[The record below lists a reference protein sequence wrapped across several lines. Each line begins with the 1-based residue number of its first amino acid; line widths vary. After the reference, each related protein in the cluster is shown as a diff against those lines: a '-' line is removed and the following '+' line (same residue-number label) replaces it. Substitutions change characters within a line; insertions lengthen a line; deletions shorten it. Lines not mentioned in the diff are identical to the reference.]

1 MNLGSSWE
9 PTTVGVIGL
18 GYVGQPITAA
28 FANVGYRVI
37 GMDRDAARVADLK
50 GDATSIPH
58 EPGLRET
65 LVRCRDR
72 ITFSTNYADV
82 MAADA
87 ICITV
92 GTPLGNDGH
101 PDVSA
106 IFDVASGI
114 SPFLRSGHLVT
125 LRSTVTP
132 GTTARVAKLLAEK
145 SGLELGTELFVGY
158 CPERTIEGVALRE
171 IYSLPNIIGGLDP
184 ESTNRCVSLMGRLG
198 TRSVPVP
205 SSKVAELCKLADNTY
220 RAVNIALANEMGA
233 ICERAGVDAHDV
245 VNAVN
250 SSYERTSLFRPGLGA
265 DGPCLSKDPVIL
277 KEFAASLDFHTPLL
291 DASREV
297 NLASTHR
304 VVGEVETFAAGR
316 PLSELRVAILGLAF
330 KGQPET
336 DDVRGSPA
344 EYSYNQLI
352 KYAEERGEDF
362 KGFQFYDPVVETF
375 GGAEVCR
382 DISECIRDSNVILVL
397 TDHPALRNLD
407 GQMLASHAARPL
419 LMVDAWHN
427 LSRERLPEGADVTVI
442 RFGDG
447 R

>member
-1 MNLGSSWE
+1 MDTDWA
-9 PTTVGVIGL
+9 PKTVGVIGL

-28 FANVGYRVI
+28 FANVGYDVI
-37 GMDRDAARVADLK
+37 GMDRDRARVEDLA
-50 GDATSIPH
+50 GEATGIPY

-65 LVRCRDR
+65 LERCRNR
-72 ITFSTNYADV
+72 IKFTTSYADV

-92 GTPLGNDGH
+92 GTPLGEDGH

-106 IFDVASGI
+106 IFAVASGI
-114 SPFLRSGHLVT
+114 SEYLRPGHLVT

-132 GTTARVAKLLAEK
+132 GTTSRIAEK
-145 SGLELGTELFVGY
+145 LAAESGLKLGEELFVGY

-171 IYSLPNIIGGLDP
+171 IYSLPNIIGGVNA
-184 ESTNRCVSLMGRLG
+184 ESTRRCVALMSRLG

-205 SSKVAELCKLADNTY
+205 SSEVAELCKLADNTY
-220 RAVNIALANEMGA
+220 RSVNIALANEIGT
-233 ICERAGVDAHDV
+233 ICERAGVDAFDV

-250 SSYERTSLFRPGLGA
+250 GSYERTNLFRPGLGA

-277 KEFAASLDFHTPLL
+277 KEFAASLDFSTPLL

-297 NLASTHR
+297 NIASTHR
-304 VVGEVETFAAGR
+304 VVKEVEAFAADR
-316 PLSELRVAILGLAF
+316 DLSDLRVAILGLAF

-344 EYSYNQLI
+344 EYSYGQLLRH
-352 KYAEERGEDF
+352 ANERGETF
-362 KGFQFYDPVVETF
+362 GGFQFYDPVVELF
-375 GGAEVCR
+375 HGVEVCR
-382 DISECIRDSNVILVL
+382 DVSECVSDANVILLL

-407 GQMLASHAARPL
+407 GRQIAGLASRPL
-419 LMVDAWHN
+419 LIVDAWHN
-427 LSRERLPEGADVTVI
+427 LARERMPVCDGVTIV